1 MVGVAPS
8 VGVVIP
14 THNRPEL
21 MRRSL
26 AAVLDQ
32 EYDGPLEVLV
42 VFDRCEV
49 DRSIER
55 TDDPRRVVRAIPNTR
70 TPGLCGSR
78 NTGVLALDTDLVAF
92 CDDDDVWLPGK
103 LAAQVSALVS
113 DPKAEF
119 AATSMAVTFDGTR
132 SVRLAGTSA
141 VTHDDL
147 LRSRMAMLHSSS
159 FLMWR
164 RALVDDIGLL
174 DEAIPGSM
182 CEDWDLLLR
191 AAERHPIVNVDEP
204 LIDVLWGRT
213 SYFSQQ
219 WQMKVD
225 ALEFMLDR
233 HPQIRDSKV
242 GYARVCGQI
251 AFAYAALGN
260 RGKAVRWALTGIRTR
275 AVEPRDYLALLVATR
290 LMTAQRVLWLLHRR
304 GRGV

>member
-1 MVGVAPS
+1 VI
-8 VGVVIP
+8 IP

-26 AAVLDQ
+26 AAVLEQ
-32 EYDGPLEVLV
+32 EYAGPLEVLV
-42 VFDRCEV
+42 VFDRCDV
-49 DRSIER
+49 DTSIELTDGTRRVRSI
-55 TDDPRRVVRAIPNTR
+55 ANTR

-103 LAAQVSALVS
+103 LTAQVDALLA
-113 DPKAEF
+113 DPDAEF

-132 SVRLAGTSA
+132 SVRLAGTTA

-164 RALVDDIGLL
+164 RALIDDIGLL

-191 AAERHPIVNVDEP
+191 AARRHPIVNVDEP
-204 LIDVLWGRT
+204 LVDVLWGRT
-213 SYFSQQ
+213 SYFAQA

-233 HPQIRDSKV
+233 HPEIRDSKV
-242 GYARVCGQI
+242 GFARVCGQI
-251 AFAYAALGN
+251 AFAYAALG
-260 RGKAVRWALTGIRTR
+260 RRREAARWALTGIRTR
-275 AVEPRDYLALLVATR
+275 PTEPRDYLAVLVATR
-290 LMTAQRVLWLLHRR
+290 LMTAQRVLWILHRK